1 MLRYN
6 TRSDM
11 VDKLNK
17 LIEDCEHRIHKDHEI
32 ARLWDNVK
40 FNRKKDGKPF
50 KLLSKAL
57 YGAKYDYYGCC
68 DKDKDI
74 IVESFSDENGW
85 VKDCLHK
92 SEIRQELERC
102 PGYDDDEPVYKM
114 KLDFFTNDEVY
125 VPERILMKLIKKKAA
140 LFKEL
145 ERGNVEELKSLKP
158 KGEQAIDKVLEFR
171 NQLSKYFG
179 EDTFKD
185 FEINVIEK

>member
-6 TRSDM
+6 TRSGM
-11 VDKLNK
+11 VDNLNK
-17 LIEDCEHRIHKDHEI
+17 LIEDCEHRIYNNHEI

-40 FNRKKDGKPF
+40 FSRKKDGKPF

-57 YGAKYDYYGCC
+57 DGAKYDYYGCYA
-68 DKDKDI
+68 KNKDI

-85 VKDCLHK
+85 VKDCLYQ
-92 SEIRQELERC
+92 SEIRQELERY

-114 KLDFFTNDEVY
+114 KLDSFTNDEIY

-145 ERGNVEELKSLKP
+145 ERGNVEELKSLKS